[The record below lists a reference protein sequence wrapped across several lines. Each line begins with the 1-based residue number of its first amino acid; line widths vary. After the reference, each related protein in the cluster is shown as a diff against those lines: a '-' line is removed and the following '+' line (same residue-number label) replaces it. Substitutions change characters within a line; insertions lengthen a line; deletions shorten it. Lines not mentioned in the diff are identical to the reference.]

1 MGNKRHKA
9 LNDEKLTSSLNT
21 VLYVLLGCMFS
32 GLSFISLSSMI
43 LSYCHWKI
51 CFSTLFRPDSFL
63 SYFSVNHRSRKLVDL
78 TWCGYQNKTLSMKF
92 SVLMNIF
99 QTEILHANVSL
110 STHWVHFIFP
120 CFFVFNPL
128 KPFRHLGHFR
138 FTLNFSI
145 KNCVV
150 FVCFICCIFVLLPIK
165 TDFLREYF
173 TSKLFYHG
181 TPVTEFAALTCQ
193 ILVHRHRRR
202 WGYTY
207 IMSFLGLHSVHVL
220 TLYTDKPHRFCF
232 AWEGRCGTCN
242 QMIFYIIMKLIVFF
256 FLSLLWLPMD

>member
-99 QTEILHANVSL
+99 QTEIFHANVSL

-150 FVCFICCIFVLLPIK
+150 FVCFICCIFVLLP
-165 TDFLREYF
+165 
-173 TSKLFYHG
+173 SK
-181 TPVTEFAALTCQ
+181 
-193 ILVHRHRRR
+193 
-202 WGYTY
+202 
-207 IMSFLGLHSVHVL
+207 
-220 TLYTDKPHRFCF
+220 DRFPQ
-232 AWEGRCGTCN
+232 R
-242 QMIFYIIMKLIVFF
+242 VFHF
-256 FLSLLWLPMD
+256 QAFLSWDTCYWICCFNLSNPCPQAAKKVRLYLHYVILGSTLCPCSDIVYR